1 MPRDPLWRCPTC
13 AQTFVSKNLPHSCSV
28 IELDDHFVEVEPI
41 VRDTFDAL
49 LAAVEASGPVTVN
62 ATKSRISFQ
71 VRMRFG
77 GVEKPRRDHLLANF
91 VLTRAVAS
99 DRLRRVEHVPPFY
112 YVHRLRLSRPE
123 EVDAEVSG
131 WFAEAYEIGEQR
143 HVTDKKWVRER
154 HPPPWVHLPG

>member
-1 MPRDPLWRCPTC
+1 M
-13 AQTFVSKNLPHSCSV
+13 
-28 IELDDHFVEVEPI
+28 IELDDHFVEAEPI
-41 VRDTFDAL
+41 VRATFDAL
-49 LAAVEASGPVTVN
+49 LADVERSGPVTVN

-91 VLTRAVAS
+91 VLTRAIRS
-99 DRLRRVEHVPPFY
+99 ERLRRVEHVPPYY

-131 WFAEAYEIGEQR
+131 WFAEAYQVGEQR
-143 HVTDKKWVRER
+143 HVNDKRWER
-154 HPPPWVHLPG
+154 QLVPPPWVHVP

>member
-1 MPRDPLWRCPTC
+1 M
-13 AQTFVSKNLPHSCSV
+13 

-41 VRDTFDAL
+41 VRETFDAL

-91 VLTRAVAS
+91 VLTRAIAS
-99 DRLRRVEHVPPFY
+99 ERLRRVEHVPPFY